1 MDTSLRT
8 IAKTYTLAEFWE
20 LPSPEDHSK
29 LELIAGVLYVTPPS
43 GGEHDRVR
51 NQLERQIAEFIDSG
65 FSGTLYSPCA
75 GIWTSPDTY
84 LQPDL
89 FFISP
94 ECDWGFDRESP
105 TTADLVI
112 EVISPR
118 SAKYD
123 RGIKAEAYIRLG
135 VKELW
140 LVSEEGG
147 EIEVRYVEGNN
158 YGLSKKFSKG
168 DLLKSNVLRGFELSV

>member
-20 LPSPEDHSK
+20 LPSPDDHSK

-43 GGEHDRVR
+43 GSEHDRVR
-51 NQLERQIAEFIDSG
+51 SKLESQITDVIDSG
-65 FSGTLYSPCA
+65 FSGTLYTPNA
-75 GIWTSPDTY
+75 GIWTSPDTF
-84 LQPDL
+84 LEPDL
-89 FFISP
+89 FFIA
-94 ECDWGFDRESP
+94 ETYWGVDRETP
-105 TTADLVI
+105 ATADLVI
-112 EVISPR
+112 EVVSPR

-140 LVSEEGG
+140 LVNEEGG
-147 EIEVRYVEGNN
+147 EIEVRYVEGAT

-168 DLLKSNVLRGFELSV
+168 ETLKSNVLRTLELTV